1 MNTEL
6 SGRVV
11 LITGASAGIGE
22 ATALEFAKYNS
33 KLILLARRAERLQK
47 LKSQILE
54 KYPNTQIHTCEVDV
68 RNKQAIDDVIANLPQ
83 ELKDIDVLV
92 NNAGIAIGFETLE
105 NQTQEEIQATLE
117 TNVNGLIYV
126 TQAVLP
132 RMKERNSGDIIIMGS
147 ISGQQSHGFGNSI
160 YSASKFAVEGIAD
173 SLRKELVKTKVR
185 VLLIRPGSV
194 DTEFTLNRSRGN
206 PEFSKIYYS
215 GYEPLDAKDIAECV
229 VFGANRPTNVV
240 ISELNVLSNAQA
252 DIVTIHR
259 DNDFNLMEALSEKY
273 KN

>member
-68 RNKQAIDDVIANLPQ
+68 RNKQAIDNVIANLPQ

-105 NQTQEEIQATLE
+105 NQSQEEIQATLE

-147 ISGQQSHGFGNSI
+147 ISGKQSHGFGNSI
-160 YSASKFAVEGIAD
+160 YSASKFAVEGITD
-173 SLRKELVKTKVR
+173 SLRKELVKTKIR

-194 DTEFTLNRSRGN
+194 ETEFTLNRSRGN
-206 PEFSKIYYS
+206 SEFSKIYYS

-240 ISELNVLSNAQA
+240 ISELNVLPNAQV
-252 DIVTIHR
+252 DTVTIHR
-259 DNDFNLMEALSEKY
+259 DNDFNPMKALSEKY